1 MATDRPLSRRHRNS
15 SEGRRPRRGLA
26 AASRGALASL
36 SLGGLASLG
45 VDAVA
50 AAAQAAPFYRQRVL
64 VDSLQNP
71 RGLSLDGA
79 RLLVSEAGAGGPR
92 LADGS
97 NCFTAGS
104 GAELCA
110 GRSGAIGIW
119 DPSTQAYQRAID
131 ALPSLARSDGSEG
144 TGIADLVPGGPTGL
158 LGVFG
163 LGGDPN
169 QASQANLGSDWF
181 GQVVSIDLATKTIQS
196 RASLAAY
203 EKSSN
208 PDGETPLN
216 SNPYAL
222 ALFGGQLYSTDA
234 GGNTLVRLDPTP
246 DPLTGSFTIL
256 GSDVFATIPVT
267 PPPFLPNLP
276 NPFPAQAV
284 PTGLAVDPTG
294 QKLWIAELA
303 GFPFVPGSASVFT
316 SDGNLAPQPSL
327 SGFTSITD
335 IASGAD
341 GSLYV
346 LEYAGNFFR
355 PAGNGSVWRVAPDG
369 RRDQIIAG
377 LTQPTGL
384 AVADDGTVY
393 VTNNADSLEG
403 ELREYR
409 PSVPGPLPLLGAAAA
424 WGQARSL
431 RRRAN
436 RGCRPSTPGQDP

>member
-1 MATDRPLSRRHRNS
+1 MATFRRPSRHHHHTNGGWSRRS
-15 SEGRRPRRGLA
+15 LA
-26 AASRGALASL
+26 AVARGALATL
-36 SLGGLASLG
+36 GLGGLASLG
-45 VDAVA
+45 VDALG

-64 VDSLQNP
+64 VDSLRNP
-71 RGLSLDGA
+71 RGLSLDGS

-119 DPSTQAYQRAID
+119 DPSTQTYQRAIED
-131 ALPSLARSDGSEG
+131 LPSLARTDGSEG
-144 TGIADLVPGGPTGL
+144 TGIADLVPGGPTGV

-163 LGGDPN
+163 LGGDPD
-169 QASQANLGSDWF
+169 QASLANLGSNWF
-181 GQVVSIDLATKTIQS
+181 GQVVSVELATKTIQP

-234 GGNTLVRLDPTP
+234 GGNTLLRLDPTP
-246 DPLTGSFTIL
+246 DPLTGSFAIL
-256 GSDVFATIPVT
+256 GSHVFPTIPVT
-267 PPPFLPNLP
+267 PPPFLPTLP

-303 GFPFVPGSASVFT
+303 GFPFVPGSATVFAY
-316 SDGNLAPQPSL
+316 DGNLAPQPSL

-346 LEYAGNFFR
+346 LEYAANFFQ
-355 PAGNGSVWRVAPDG
+355 PAGSGSVWRVAPDG